1 MVTEHGQ
8 PVEFFL
14 TPGSYSDT
22 SAYHLYDFD
31 LPDNAWV
38 IGDKAYT
45 DYVIEDMLIDAGIR
59 MSPIRKIYSK
69 RPVSPWVFYLQSRAF
84 ENS

>member
-14 TPGSYSDT
+14 TLGSYSDT
-22 SAYHLYDFD
+22 SAMKSYHYD
-31 LPDNAWV
+31 LPEGAWV

-45 DYVIEDMLIDAGIR
+45 DYTLEDVFQEAQRSLL
-59 MSPIRKIYSK
+59 PLRKSNSK
-69 RPVSPWVFYLQSRAF
+69 RPVKP
-84 ENS
+84 